1 MVKIICER
9 VRTNDIITSILL
21 WFPRRLEFEM
31 WRRKKRKKREKNE
44 WMKRWETSEK
54 KDFNIRERSYDGWL
68 PYTETLEDFVILLLL
83 EI

>member
-21 WFPRRLEFEM
+21 WFPRRLKFEM
-31 WRRKKRKKREKNE
+31 WRRKKRKKREKNDGNVG
-44 WMKRWETSEK
+44 SEK